1 MKTTYKWGLYEDS
14 AQHILIKTFRSYRE
28 ARTYMR
34 YNEYD
39 PNISEVWLEKV
50 ALDAIGQLDK

>member
-1 MKTTYKWGLYEDS
+1 MKTAYNWGLFEDC
-14 AQHILIKTFRSYRE
+14 AQHILVKTFSSYKE
-28 ARTYMR
+28 ARAYMR

-50 ALDAIGQLDK
+50 AIDAVGQLDK